1 MKDAITVLVGAIA
14 AIVSIYEFIVFVR
27 LPFKAGVDNGRVD
40 LAIAIVAGIIALI
53 SFIKF
58 GAGRVNKEEAIHI
71 TQQ

>member
-1 MKDAITVLVGAIA
+1 MKDAVTVLVGAIA
-14 AIVSIYEFIVFVR
+14 AIVSIWKFIAFIQT
-27 LPFKAGVDNGRVD
+27 PFKAGADNGRTT
-40 LAIAIVAGIIALI
+40 LAIAIVAGVIALI

>member
-1 MKDAITVLVGAIA
+1 MKK
-14 AIVSIYEFIVFVR
+14 F
-27 LPFKAGVDNGRVD
+27 AGV
-40 LAIAIVAGIIALI
+40 LAGLLVPGFIVAGVIALI